1 MIINYILNI
10 TADVTIT
17 PECTTTA
24 GGTEVAAV
32 AEMKRSLD
40 SILTAFE
47 RAMCDDLNTPKAIA
61 ALFQLIALIER
72 YLTIPP
78 VPVSVIQYIFD
89 IFKEMNE
96 VLGISYTIPT
106 TASTTD
112 TNSNTDTTTTSSI
125 AVVMDNTILTSAHQE
140 AVLLANERMKLKAER
155 NFKEA
160 DILRERVAQ
169 LGFLIRD
176 KAAAD
181 GAGSGSG
188 GYDLVWSPTAA
199 AISTGSNQRTLT
211 E

>member
-1 MIINYILNI
+1 
-10 TADVTIT
+10 
-17 PECTTTA
+17 
-24 GGTEVAAV
+24 
-32 AEMKRSLD
+32 
-40 SILTAFE
+40 
-47 RAMCDDLNTPKAIA
+47 MCDDLNTPKAIA

-72 YLTIPP
+72 YLTIPQ

-96 VLGISYTIPT
+96 VLGISYTVST

-112 TNSNTDTTTTSSI
+112 INSNTDTTSSSI

-140 AVLLANERMKLKAER
+140 AVLLANQRMKLKTER

-160 DILRERVAQ
+160 DILREKVAQ

-188 GYDLVWSPTAA
+188 GYDLVLSPTAA

>member
-1 MIINYILNI
+1 
-10 TADVTIT
+10 
-17 PECTTTA
+17 
-24 GGTEVAAV
+24 
-32 AEMKRSLD
+32 MKRSLD

-140 AVLLANERMKLKAER
+140 AVLLANERIKLKAER

-181 GAGSGSG
+181 GAGSGG
-188 GYDLVWSPTAA
+188 GYDLVWSSTAA
-199 AISTGSNQRTLT
+199 AMATGGNQRTST